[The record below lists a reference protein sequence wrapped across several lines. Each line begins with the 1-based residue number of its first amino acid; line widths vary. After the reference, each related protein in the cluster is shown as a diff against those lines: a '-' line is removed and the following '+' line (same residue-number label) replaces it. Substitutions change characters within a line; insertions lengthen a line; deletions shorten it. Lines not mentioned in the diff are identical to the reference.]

1 LLQDTC
7 RDTARFAPVSGKLLI
22 GVIYHFGAVAFVI
35 DITKSPKWLP
45 TGEGCFKWKLNWG
58 LQKSGLSL

>member
-7 RDTARFAPVSGKLLI
+7 RNTAGFAPVSGSWLI
-22 GVIYHFGAVAFVI
+22 GVIYHFGALAFVI
-35 DITKSPKWLP
+35 DITKSANWLP

-58 LQKSGLSL
+58 LQKSGLCL